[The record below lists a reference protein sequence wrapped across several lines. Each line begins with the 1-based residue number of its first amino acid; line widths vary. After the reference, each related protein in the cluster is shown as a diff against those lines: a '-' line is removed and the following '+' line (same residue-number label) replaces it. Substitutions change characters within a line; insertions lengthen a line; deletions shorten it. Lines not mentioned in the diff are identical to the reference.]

1 MVFVAGIDS
10 LEKIEFCQK
19 AKALYGI
26 QSFNFDYQAGGLCHT
41 SEFYRNMVG
50 GYPFF
55 LKGNF
60 CYLGQNQEI
69 ISVDG
74 PLIVGLKPERII
86 IIKDASDNNIMK
98 QKLWKN
104 IQDQEVN
111 YGKMVGKALD
121 IEVHIVKGSW
131 IYSNDARNLFTPKSL
146 LLPIHSVYADKIF
159 AGSKK
164 YEYRKRLCKGFIKKI
179 YIYETVPVK
188 KITGEVDVIR
198 KLRDKKESLWELTH
212 HAGGIGLEAYNQ
224 YFNRGIHA
232 CAYELGNARKYRQPR
247 RLEEFGITYPPQG
260 AVYVNQEF

>member
-1 MVFVAGIDS
+1 MFQS
-10 LEKIEFCQK
+10 L
-19 AKALYGI
+19 
-26 QSFNFDYQAGGLCHT
+26 
-41 SEFYRNMVG
+41 
-50 GYPFF
+50 FF
-55 LKGNF
+55 LAFFPEFFYALLRINF
-60 CYLGQNQEI
+60 RNAKLQTG
-69 ISVDG
+69 
-74 PLIVGLKPERII
+74 KPF
-86 IIKDASDNNIMK
+86 
-98 QKLWKN
+98 
-104 IQDQEVN
+104 
-111 YGKMVGKALD
+111 
-121 IEVHIVKGSW
+121 IET
-131 IYSNDARNLFTPKSL
+131 RNLFTPKSL

-179 YIYETVPVK
+179 YIYETAPVK
-188 KITGEVDVIR
+188 KITGEVDVLR